1 MSYAIGNAAL
11 NLEWTERVART
22 EYNDNA
28 EIVRYFAGK
37 AGQPNDYAVGNTFTD
52 PYFLAATDLDFMWNT
67 SDGGPLWWGNRGRVT
82 DMGHATYVEDGSDY
96 RELKPSP
103 FTGPDD
109 VLNFNAVQEYGLVDF
124 ATLVDYYQTS
134 FTEAQAA
141 VPGCVTTGGYYNTLV
156 SGAIQIFGWDLLLE
170 AAGDDQEK
178 FGEDVLGSIF
188 EQTMH
193 HARAWAQTSIDW
205 YICHDDMVWTAGPF
219 IQPDFYRA
227 YIFPRYQALWAMLHA
242 AGKKVLFCSD
252 GTWDMFLDDIIDA
265 GADGFIF
272 EPTNDLEKFVKR
284 AGKTHVLMG
293 GADCRT
299 LSFGTKEEI
308 EQELR
313 WVYSLARECPGFFF
327 ATGNHFPANIPLE
340 NALLYFELI
349 KALGN
354 RSGVPA

>member
-1 MSYAIGNAAL
+1 MSYAIGKAAL

-28 EIVRYFAGK
+28 EIVRYFAAK
-37 AGQPNDYAVGNTFTD
+37 AGQENYTVGNTFTD

-67 SDGGPLWWGNRGRVT
+67 SDGGGHLWWGTRGRIT
-82 DMGHATYVEDGSDY
+82 DMGHAVYMEDGSDF
-96 RELKPSP
+96 RDLKPSP
-103 FTGPDD
+103 FTSSDD
-109 VLNFNAVQEYGLVDF
+109 VLNFNAVKEYGLTDFKELVDF
-124 ATLVDYYQTS
+124 YEKQ
-134 FTEAQAA
+134 FTDAQQA
-141 VPGCVTTGGYYNTLV
+141 VPQCMTTGGYYNTLV

-170 AAGDDQEK
+170 AAGDDEDK

-193 HARAWAQTSIDW
+193 HAKAWAQTSIEW
-205 YICHDDMVWTAGPF
+205 VITHDDMVWTAGPF
-219 IQPDFYRA
+219 MHPAFYRK
-227 YIFPRYQALWAMLHA
+227 YIFPRYKELWAMYHA

-272 EPTNDLEKFVKR
+272 EPSNNLELFVQK

-293 GADCRT
+293 GTDCRT
-299 LSFGTKEEI
+299 LSFGTQEDV

-313 WVYSLARECPGFFF
+313 WVYGLAQECPGFFM
-327 ATGNHFPANIPLE
+327 ATGNHFPANIPLD
-340 NALLYFELI
+340 NALLYLDLI
-349 KALGN
+349 KQLGK
-354 RSGVPA
+354 RTGIPA